1 MYSEAKSY
9 LGVVS
14 WKAYF
19 IYRFN
24 AVLTISGIIKSK
36 SQQLSFIFPEITGQ
50 IHGVFLN
57 LKGAVTVKIF
67 VNTSIK
73 LNN

>member
-19 IYRFN
+19 IYHFN
-24 AVLTISGIIKSK
+24 AVLTISGIIKNK

-57 LKGAVTVKIF
+57 LKGDF
-67 VNTSIK
+67 FFCQ
-73 LNN
+73 LF